1 MTNSIYTALSRQQ
14 GLLQEMQ
21 VIANNLANSST
32 TGYKTD
38 RAVFAEFIVPTGEGS
53 LSMGGL
59 AGHSFNLTQSSLD
72 FTGGKFDLA
81 IQGEG
86 FFVVRTGQGDRLT
99 RAGHFQLSPEGT
111 LIDGQ
116 GNPVLSAGGAEI
128 VVPDNA
134 ADVKISADGSVSVDG
149 ELIDRVGIVVPNG
162 ELVRGTGTQFTAADG
177 FVQSEDATII
187 QGALEQSNV
196 SPVLEVSRMIEVQR
210 AYEAGQ
216 TLFEQEDKRISS
228 LISAVRER

>member
-1 MTNSIYTALSRQQ
+1 MTNSIYAALSRQQ

-21 VIANNLANSST
+21 LVANNLANAST

-38 RAVFAEFIVPTGEGS
+38 RAIFAEFVVPTGEQS
-53 LSMGGL
+53 LSMGGI
-59 AGHSFNLTQSSLD
+59 AGHSFNMTQSSLE

-86 FFVVRTGQGDRLT
+86 FFVIRTGQGDKLT
-99 RAGHFQLSPEGT
+99 RGGHFQLSSEGT

-116 GNPVLSAGGAEI
+116 GNPVLSASGSEI
-128 VVPDNA
+128 VIPETATDI
-134 ADVKISADGSVSVDG
+134 KISGDGSISVDG
-149 ELIDRVGIVVPNG
+149 ELIDQVGIAIPNG
-162 ELVRGTGTQFTAADG
+162 QLTRETGTQFSAAEG
-177 FVQSEDATII
+177 YEQSEAATLV

-216 TLFEQEDKRISS
+216 MLFDQEDKRVSS
-228 LISAVRER
+228 LISAVREK